1 MPDNIS
7 NQSTD
12 PLPQASIDQR
22 LAGIESSVVEI
33 LTIQRRIHAELETIR
48 KDTRKRYVDLRERIE
63 INNDKLSVV
72 QRELSQIAKDIRNPG
87 FATYDS
93 R

>member
-12 PLPQASIDQR
+12 PLPLPSIDHR
-22 LAGIESSVVEI
+22 LARIETSFNEM
-33 LTIQRRIHAELETIR
+33 LTFQRRILSELEII
-48 KDTRKRYVDLRERIE
+48 KENSKKRYVDLRERIE

-72 QRELSQIAKDIRNPG
+72 QRELNQIAKDIRNPA
-87 FATYDS
+87 FS
-93 R
+93 

>member
-22 LAGIESSVVEI
+22 LARIENA
-33 LTIQRRIHAELETIR
+33 LAELLAGQKLLSKEM
-48 KDTRKRYVDLRERIE
+48 KECYVDLRERIE

-72 QRELSQIAKDIRNPG
+72 QRELNQIAKDIRNPG
-87 FATYDS
+87 FAAYDS

>member
-1 MPDNIS
+1 MPEINS

-12 PLPQASIDQR
+12 PLPQPSIDER
-22 LAGIESSVVEI
+22 LARIEQSLTEI
-33 LTIQRRIHAELETIR
+33 LAGQRMIR
-48 KDTRKRYVDLRERIE
+48 QEMKERYVDLRERIE

-72 QRELSQIAKDIRNPG
+72 QRELNQIAKDIRNPVFSG
-87 FATYDS
+87 ADT

>member
-1 MPDNIS
+1 MSDNLA

-12 PLPQASIDQR
+12 PLPQPSLDAR
-22 LAGIESSVVEI
+22 LTGIESSIAE
-33 LTIQRRIHAELETIR
+33 LLLMQRRVLSELESI
-48 KDTRKRYVDLRERIE
+48 KEDSRKRYVDLRERVE

-72 QRELSQIAKDIRNPG
+72 QRELNQIAKDIRNPG
-87 FATYDS
+87 FAAIDM